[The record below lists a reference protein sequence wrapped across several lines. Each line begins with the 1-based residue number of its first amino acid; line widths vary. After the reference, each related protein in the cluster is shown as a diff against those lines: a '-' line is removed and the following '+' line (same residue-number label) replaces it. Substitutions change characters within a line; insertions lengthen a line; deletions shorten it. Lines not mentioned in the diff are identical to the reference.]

1 MVGAV
6 TATSADLVFTG
17 ELSGDFIVLDGR
29 DGGVLYRFNT
39 GAAIS
44 GGIVTYQVAGKQYL
58 AVTAGTATKFWNVP
72 PASSTIVIFSL
83 LNAGN

>member
-1 MVGAV
+1 
-6 TATSADLVFTG
+6 
-17 ELSGDFIVLDGR
+17 VLDGR

-58 AVTAGTATKFWNVP
+58 AVTAGTATKF
-72 PASSTIVIFSL
+72 
-83 LNAGN
+83 